1 MHTYTLLSIL
11 WVAAFVLFLVLE
23 AVTVGLFSI
32 WFAFGALAA
41 FITSMF
47 CHNFTVQLIVFV
59 IVSFVTL
66 LLVRPIAKKKFS
78 TKVVDTNTQAL
89 IGKKVVVTEQI
100 NNLKGQGKV
109 MVDGMEWTAR
119 SADNN
124 IVFPKNRIVVIQ
136 KINGVKVIVGKS
148 DEEIPEKE
156 D

>member
-1 MHTYTLLSIL
+1 
-11 WVAAFVLFLVLE
+11 
-23 AVTVGLFSI
+23 
-32 WFAFGALAA
+32 
-41 FITSMF
+41 
-47 CHNFTVQLIVFV
+47 
-59 IVSFVTL
+59 
-66 LLVRPIAKKKFS
+66 
-78 TKVVDTNTQAL
+78 
-89 IGKKVVVTEQI
+89 
-100 NNLKGQGKV
+100 